1 MEQSQFDQIWN
12 KIQQETYDRSG
23 RFARFKRALW
33 YGGRTEGLR
42 GIPNAVIAHF
52 GSGKGL
58 RKAGQNA
65 PRVIFTQSI
74 GMAVGAGI
82 LVVEPSGLAASA
94 ASCITKYAIDGGFV
108 LASAAAQGIV
118 TSAIADPIAGSL
130 HYTNKRGEVSA
141 WRKLKGKL
149 FKEESRS
156 RDEFLRKQLKREV
169 KDLQKE
175 QGFQII
181 DRNLVKMKDAKDKIA
196 PAIQKLKL
204 ILANENL
211 QGDKK
216 KKAAHD
222 ALRAIAETEY
232 YILKIMSLV
241 ASIELSLMELQEINL
256 VPLISW
262 LDDTQKGLEDYVINM
277 IEVE

>member
-12 KIQQETYDRSG
+12 TIQQETYDRTG
-23 RFARFKRALW
+23 KCARFKRALW
-33 YGGRTEGLR
+33 YGGQTDGFR
-42 GIPNAVIAHF
+42 GIPNAIIANF
-52 GSGKGL
+52 GNGKGL
-58 RKAGQNA
+58 RKAARNA
-65 PRVIFTQSI
+65 PRLILTQ
-74 GMAVGAGI
+74 G
-82 LVVEPSGLAASA
+82 LGLAAGAVVMLVEPTGVTASA
-94 ASCITKYAIDGGFV
+94 TASITKYAIEGGWV
-108 LASAAAQGIV
+108 LVNTAIEGII
-118 TSAIADPIAGSL
+118 TSAIANPIAGSL
-130 HYTNKRGEVSA
+130 HDTNKAGEVPP

-149 FKEESRS
+149 FKEASKS

-196 PAIQKLKL
+196 PAIVKLKL
-204 ILANENL
+204 AIASENSS
-211 QGDKK
+211 QDKK

-222 ALRAIAETEY
+222 AMRAIAETEY

-241 ASIELSLMELQEINL
+241 ASIELSLMELHKINL
-256 VPLISW
+256 IPLISW
-262 LDDTQKGLEDYVINM
+262 LDDTQKQLEDYIINM

>member
-42 GIPNAVIAHF
+42 GIPNAIVAHF

-58 RKAGQNA
+58 RKAGRNA
-65 PRVIFTQSI
+65 PRVIFTQGI

-94 ASCITKYAIDGGFV
+94 ASCITKYAIEGGFV

-130 HYTNKRGEVSA
+130 HDTNKRGEVSA

-204 ILANENL
+204 ILP
-211 QGDKK
+211 K
-216 KKAAHD
+216 
-222 ALRAIAETEY
+222 Y
-232 YILKIMSLV
+232 
-241 ASIELSLMELQEINL
+241 
-256 VPLISW
+256 
-262 LDDTQKGLEDYVINM
+262 
-277 IEVE
+277 